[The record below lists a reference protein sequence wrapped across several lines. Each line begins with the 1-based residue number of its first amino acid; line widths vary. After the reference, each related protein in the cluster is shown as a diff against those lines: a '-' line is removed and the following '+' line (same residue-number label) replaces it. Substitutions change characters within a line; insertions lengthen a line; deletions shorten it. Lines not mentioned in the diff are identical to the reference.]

1 MVPLQ
6 SLEIWNEGGFWHR
19 VEQFV
24 GAQQKVSLHQ
34 HRMVRIMMIS
44 IVMITLIMM
53 TMEGGWGWWRCRF
66 DTSVQYSHW
75 CEEKSILFIS
85 QPPSQQV
92 QRSTLFLLQGGSNLN
107 HQHRLC
113 HIWATARLAFSRL
126 GLEWIVWLINSLSS
140 KCSSIIITSFIVII
154 VIFIITMMLIIVI
167 VIFIIT
173 MMLIIIIVIFI
184 ITMMLI
190 IVIVITTSFQY
201 QADGRKFEIRYGSGS
216 LSGFLSS
223 DTVMMMTMMMMIDGN
238 GGFFLFTLSSS
249 PFKMFSISGDLW
261 RGCDPRPDFRRGN
274 VGAGNGICCCQ
285 VWRFAVCLFLASTK
299 ALCQIQTQQH
309 TFSDFEQFCPFI

>member
-113 HIWATARLAFSRL
+113 HIWATARLAFIRL
-126 GLEWIVWLINSLSS
+126 GLEWIVWHINSLSS
-140 KCSSIIITSFIVII
+140 KCSSIIITSFIV
-154 VIFIITMMLIIVI
+154 
-167 VIFIIT
+167 
-173 MMLIIIIVIFI
+173 IIVIFI

-238 GGFFLFTLSSS
+238 GGFFLFTLSAS
-249 PFKMFSISGDLW
+249 PFKIFSISGDLW